1 MNKEQTYQEL
11 TEQEKQLIQMILIE
25 FSDIL
30 PPEVYDFP
38 LTQDE
43 QIIKVGE
50 RKTPLADFS
59 ILGKFVRHSY

>member
-30 PPEVYDFP
+30 PPGYC
-38 LTQDE
+38 QDLCAKE
-43 QIIKVGE
+43 F
-50 RKTPLADFS
+50 ADS
-59 ILGKFVRHSY
+59 GRMKSAGNRDVLKSRL

>member
-11 TEQEKQLIQMILIE
+11 TEQEKQLIQMFLIE

-43 QIIKVGE
+43 
-50 RKTPLADFS
+50 
-59 ILGKFVRHSY
+59 

>member
-30 PPEVYDFP
+30 PPEV
-38 LTQDE
+38 
-43 QIIKVGE
+43 
-50 RKTPLADFS
+50 
-59 ILGKFVRHSY
+59 